1 MPIEPPDPGKILDA
15 LRAVLLDLRDL
26 SAARPDDRQVRSA
39 LDHIELAVADMQQVT
54 SSTKA

>member
-15 LRAVLLDLRDL
+15 LRAVLVDLRDL
-26 SAARPDDRQVRSA
+26 SAARPDERQVRSA
-39 LDHIELAVADMQQVT
+39 LDRVELAVADMERVT